1 MSLTSNENGAQFV
14 QLYAR
19 HQTQLFRYV
28 ASLVPHL
35 QDAEDVLGRVTV
47 VLWENFGEF
56 RPGTGFL
63 AWARRI
69 AYLRVLEFYR
79 QSAKRP
85 LLPEGLLEQLA
96 QEIEYRDDVAQ
107 QRLSALPNCMEK
119 LSTTDRELIHRRYME
134 NVNGIDL
141 AEQLGRPVNSVYKS
155 LGRIRRALLTCIERQ
170 LATEA
175 SARGA

>member
-1 MSLTSNENGAQFV
+1 MDVDLNENNRQFL
-14 QLYAR
+14 QFYAR

-35 QDAEDVLGRVTV
+35 QDAEDVFGQVTV
-47 VLWENFGEF
+47 VLWENFGAF
-56 RPGTGFL
+56 TPGTSFL

-85 LLPEGLLEQLA
+85 LLPEGLIEQLA
-96 QEIEYRDDVAQ
+96 QEAERRDEISQ
-107 QRLSALPNCMEK
+107 QRLSALPNCMGK
-119 LSTTDRELIHRRYME
+119 LSTTDRDLIHRRYME
-134 NVNGIDL
+134 NVSGIDL

-155 LGRIRRALLTCIERQ
+155 LGRIRRALLACIERQ
-170 LATEA
+170 LAAEA
-175 SARGA
+175 SA